1 MKILVFVFHI
11 LLLTGLAF
19 AQEYKP
25 YNTFNKE
32 VELQSFIKRGGK
44 AEEISPNIYKLT
56 YRTGESRVFN
66 FSLKEKANESTKLV
80 DTTIINMWEI
90 DTTKYSNKFTFWQ
103 RVAINN
109 ESFYTP
115 PFVYDLNRNGRPEIY
130 GKHHSSFPPSR
141 SEERRVGK
149 ASVSRRIVN

>member
-32 VELQSFIKRGGK
+32 VELQNFIKRGGK
-44 AEEISPNIYKLT
+44 AEEIFPNVYELT

-66 FSLKEKANESTKLV
+66 FNRKENFDEGTDPV

-90 DTTKYSNKFTFWQ
+90 DTTKYSNKFTFW
-103 RVAINN
+103 
-109 ESFYTP
+109 
-115 PFVYDLNRNGRPEIY
+115 
-130 GKHHSSFPPSR
+130 
-141 SEERRVGK
+141 
-149 ASVSRRIVN
+149 